1 MKNLISNIKKFFSLK
16 LEKILLKKVSP
27 FIGKILDR
35 LFFTSFFRRGLNFY
49 YHYDRN
55 DYIIDNPNK
64 ICFIHLPKT
73 GGKTI
78 WNSLKKIVLFITFQ
92 KMHFITLF
100 L

>member
-16 LEKILLKKVSP
+16 LEKIILKKVSP

-55 DYIIDNPNK
+55 DYTIDNSNK

-78 WNSLKKIVLFITFQ
+78 WNSLKKISDTY
-92 KMHFITLF
+92 K
-100 L
+100 